1 MNRRSYVIGL
11 GSALTAGIA
20 GCSQLSNDGP
30 DDETDPDDGSDPNGT
45 DDPGNETDP
54 ENGTGDP
61 DDSPQQPSLC
71 NPSFED
77 DLSGWTVGKDLPTTP
92 GESDEPVDHSAS
104 TTADDASDG
113 DRSLELYI
121 EGVADD
127 GTIWVEQP
135 VDLTDVQTVTVDV
148 YSRMNSANRMSQVAF
163 FAGEKPDGGLSEEDF
178 DREQDIEDHSGWK
191 SYAYSVA
198 ELEGDVTVAIG
209 MNIVWETDITR
220 RFDDVR
226 LETA

>member
-11 GSALTAGIA
+11 GGALTTGIA
-20 GCSQLSNDGP
+20 GCSQLSDDSP
-30 DDETDPDDGSDPNGT
+30 DSETDPNGT
-45 DDPGNETDP
+45 TDPENETDP
-54 ENGTGDP
+54 ETGTDDP
-61 DDSPQQPSLC
+61 NDSPQQPSVSDLH

-77 DLSGWTVGKDLPTTP
+77 ELSGWTVGKDLPTTP
-92 GESDEPVDHSAS
+92 GESDETVDHSAS

-113 DRSLELYI
+113 ERSLELYI

-127 GTIWVEQP
+127 GTIWVEQS
-135 VDLTDVQTVTVDV
+135 VDITDVETVTVDV

-163 FAGEKPDGGLSEEDF
+163 FAGEKPDDGLSEEDF
-178 DREQDIEDHSGWK
+178 NREKDIEDHSGWK
-191 SYAYSVA
+191 AYSYPVGD
-198 ELEGDVTVAIG
+198 LEGEVTVAIG
-209 MNIVWETDITR
+209 MNVVWETEIVR

>member
-20 GCSQLSNDGP
+20 GCSQLSDDSP
-30 DDETDPDDGSDPNGT
+30 DDESDPDDT
-45 DDPGNETDP
+45 TDPGNETGP
-54 ENGTGDP
+54 ENGTDDP
-61 DDSPQQPSLC
+61 DDSPQQPSQPALQ

-77 DLSGWTVGKDLPTTP
+77 ELSGWTVGKDLPTTP

-127 GTIWVEQP
+127 GTIWVEQS
-135 VDLTDVQTVTVDV
+135 VDVTDVRSVTVDV
-148 YSRMNSANRMSQVAF
+148 YSEMNSANRMSQVAF
-163 FAGEKPDGGLSEEDF
+163 FAGEKPDDGLSEADF
-178 DREQDIEDHSGWK
+178 DREKDIEDHSGWK
-191 SYAYSVA
+191 TYSYSVGD
-198 ELEGDVTVAIG
+198 LEGDVTVAIG
-209 MNIVWETDITR
+209 MNVVWETEIVR
-220 RFDDVR
+220 RFDNVR
-226 LETA
+226 LEAA